1 MSCQFNFK
9 NHKDRSEQMFL
20 LQIYK
25 DKISIKNC
33 KMKINQ
39 AQEPDYDSVKI
50 DYVGFVDP
58 YAVEG
63 MVVLKSADGK
73 EFHMRAFSGEVA
85 KHIASFSESPNE
97 SIPSIYKMIEEICEE
112 NGLFLVKVKI
122 YESGEVLRANLY
134 FTGQKDMVLRNYRAS
149 DALALGTFY
158 KIPILVRKNL
168 LKTNVEA

>member
-1 MSCQFNFK
+1 MEI
-9 NHKDRSEQMFL
+9 D
-20 LQIYK
+20 
-25 DKISIKNC
+25 
-33 KMKINQ
+33 Q
-39 AQEPDYDSVKI
+39 AQEPDYESVKI

-85 KHIASFSESPNE
+85 RHISSFSEKS
-97 SIPSIYKMIEEICEE
+97 SDSVPSIYKMIEEICEE
-112 NGLFLVKVKI
+112 NELVLVKVKI

-134 FTGQKDMVLRNYRAS
+134 FTGKKDMVLRNYRAS
-149 DALALGTFY
+149 DAMALGAFY

-168 LKTNVEA
+168 LKESMEA

>member
-1 MSCQFNFK
+1 MVSLCVEIMEI
-9 NHKDRSEQMFL
+9 D
-20 LQIYK
+20 
-25 DKISIKNC
+25 
-33 KMKINQ
+33 Q
-39 AQEPDYDSVKI
+39 AQEPDYESVKI

-85 KHIASFSESPNE
+85 RHISSFSEKASD
-97 SIPSIYKMIEEICEE
+97 SVPSIYKMIEEICEE
-112 NGLFLVKVKI
+112 NELVLVKVKI

-134 FTGQKDMVLRNYRAS
+134 FTGKKDMVLRNYRAS
-149 DALALGTFY
+149 DAMALGAFY

-168 LKTNVEA
+168 LKESMEA